1 MGALA
6 GALLAAGPSLIR
18 AAGAWLGG
26 TSQDVADKAA
36 DAVEAA
42 TGQPDPASALNKA
55 LSGLSPEQI
64 QALGAIRTQIE
75 QIDAD
80 REKTRIQAGVDDR
93 AQINKTMR
101 AEVQSN
107 SIYKGGWRSA
117 IGWTMALS
125 FLLMTGSLCYAVIN
139 DPAQLPN
146 AVSGMMTLA
155 VAMAAVLGIN
165 IGGERRLHE
174 SSITKQPSSGLL
186 DILRRK

>member
-1 MGALA
+1 MGALVT
-6 GALLAAGPSLIR
+6 ALLSAGPSLIR
-18 AAGAWLGG
+18 AAGSLIGG
-26 TSQDVADKAA
+26 TGKDVADKAA
-36 DAVEAA
+36 DAVEAV
-42 TGQPDPASALNKA
+42 TGESDPHGALTKA
-55 LSGLSPEQI
+55 LSGLSADQI
-64 QALGAIRTQIE
+64 TALGQIKTQIE

-80 REKTRIQAGVDDR
+80 REATRIKAGVDDR
-93 AQINKTMR
+93 AQVNKTMR
-101 AEVQSN
+101 AELESSSGFRSN
-107 SIYKGGWRSA
+107 WRPM

-174 SSITKQPSSGLL
+174 ASITKQPSSGLL